1 MCDFSLYVCRLTDG
15 AWDDR
20 FQILPTGSYT
30 YAFRAFPVTILR
42 YEKYVS
48 FVLEKKNSNLFKLKP
63 SFLDFLN
70 LHDTLKTSE
79 K

>member
-48 FVLEKKNSNLFKLKP
+48 FVLEKKFK
-63 SFLDFLN
+63 FVQ
-70 LHDTLKTSE
+70 T
-79 K
+79 